1 MILITGSYHTS
12 LPRNQIPCHTSFPS
26 SAALDPKAVSVKCRK
41 CCLRE
46 RNFIV
51 AVIIIIIHI
60 IIIILFFSPFS
71 FQEMVSYFGLRP
83 KSGEKDVAPGFVFML
98 WYEFCCDFKNTWK
111 RESKTISKER

>member
-1 MILITGSYHTS
+1 MILITESYNKS
-12 LPRNQIPCHTSFPS
+12 LPINQIPCPINVPS
-26 SAALDPKAVSVKCRK
+26 YAAFQRFSVKCRK

-46 RNFIV
+46 RKFIV
-51 AVIIIIIHI
+51 TIINIIIIHI
-60 IIIILFFSPFS
+60 LVCFFFPLFS
-71 FQEMVSYFGLRP
+71 FQEMASYFGLRP